1 MKENAIADKSFAFSV
16 RVVRACR
23 HLRTRKRE
31 YTLSEQLLRAA
42 TSIGANVHEAS
53 NAQSKKDFISKM
65 YVAYKEAT
73 ETEYWIRL
81 LKETDYFTSAEGDSL
96 LMDCVEL
103 KRILT
108 AILKSAKAS
117 G

>member
-42 TSIGANVHEAS
+42 TSNVHEAS

-65 YVAYKEAT
+65 YAAYKEAT